1 MKKIFNIIAIELK
14 VVLAYLV
21 FFILNEIMISGGKY
35 SYNIYVVVFN
45 VIVIL
50 VILWLF
56 RNKYYKINI
65 TTRIKEGLIYSVTFA
80 LLDFLLVYLLLYRSN
95 LSIYRSYS
103 TYVYYGLLLIIPIIS
118 VYIPSFI
125 NPIKNKFSNWFPLD
139 KPKTNH
145 IIR

>member
-1 MKKIFNIIAIELK
+1 MKKIFSLITTEFKI
-14 VVLAYLV
+14 VLAYLV

-56 RNKYYKINI
+56 RSKYYKINI

-80 LLDFLLVYLLLYRSN
+80 LLDFLLV
-95 LSIYRSYS
+95 
-103 TYVYYGLLLIIPIIS
+103 
-118 VYIPSFI
+118 
-125 NPIKNKFSNWFPLD
+125 
-139 KPKTNH
+139 
-145 IIR
+145 